1 MATTGKGTDMTQRPI
16 FTIVFLALS
25 GSVLACPLQLD
36 QNVSQGE
43 LVIGRAKPGTHITFK
58 DTDLR
63 IDPASGV
70 FAFGIDRDAEG
81 EAVLAVACTDGTK
94 HLHKLD
100 VAKREYDID
109 RIDGLPEKMVTPPK
123 ELLERIRREGKW
135 IRKARTRD
143 TEIPHFVDGFIWPV
157 VGRISGHY
165 GQQRILNGKPRSPH
179 LGVDIA
185 APEGTPIKA
194 AAEGEVLLA
203 ESNLFYTGGT
213 VVIDHGHGVT
223 TIYSH
228 MLALKVAVGQWITQG
243 DIIGT
248 LGATGRATGPHLDWR
263 INWFQVRL
271 DPELSVGPMRKD

>member
-1 MATTGKGTDMTQRPI
+1 MEANMMLRAVL
-16 FTIVFLALS
+16 TIMLLALPS
-25 GSVLACPLQLD
+25 PVLSCPLQLG
-36 QNVSQGE
+36 QRVSQGE
-43 LVIGRAKPGTHITFK
+43 LVVGQAKAGTRITFK
-58 DTDLR
+58 KTDLR

-70 FAFGIDRDAEG
+70 FAFGIDRDADR
-81 EAVLAVACTDGTK
+81 EAVLAVSCPDGAK
-94 HLHKLD
+94 YLHKID
-100 VAKREYDID
+100 VVTREYDID
-109 RIDGLPEKMVTPPK
+109 RIDGLPRKMVTPPK

-135 IRKARTRD
+135 IREARARD
-143 TEIPHFVDGFIWPV
+143 TEIPRFVDGFIWPV
-157 VGRISGHY
+157 MGRISGHY

-185 APEGTPIKA
+185 APLGTPIKA

-203 ESNLFYTGGT
+203 ESDLFYTGGT
-213 VVIDHGHGVT
+213 VVIDHGHGIT

-228 MLALKVAVGQWITQG
+228 MLALKVAVGQWMTQG
-243 DIIGT
+243 EIIGT